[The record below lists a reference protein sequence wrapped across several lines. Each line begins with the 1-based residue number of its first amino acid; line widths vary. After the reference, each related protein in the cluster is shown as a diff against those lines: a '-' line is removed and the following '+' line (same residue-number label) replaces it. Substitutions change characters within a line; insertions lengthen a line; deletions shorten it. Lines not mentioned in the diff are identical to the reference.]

1 MTIGFDHSTTIQRK
15 YGFFWDFFDCVS
27 ENVQH
32 QFFFRCRRNKMSIE
46 THEYFDVNGVNKRYE
61 RSIRLNIWRAR
72 CFDDEV
78 LCLKLKRKNGEDRID
93 TEEREK
99 KAHRIASRLELYCEF
114 DIMQTKNKAHHQRN
128 GALQP
133 KTQHQTIRSLSNH
146 QPTTK

>member
-1 MTIGFDHSTTIQRK
+1 
-15 YGFFWDFFDCVS
+15 
-27 ENVQH
+27 
-32 QFFFRCRRNKMSIE
+32 MSIE

-99 KAHRIASRLELYCEF
+99 RRIE
-114 DIMQTKNKAHHQRN
+114 
-128 GALQP
+128 
-133 KTQHQTIRSLSNH
+133 
-146 QPTTK
+146 